1 MHLLVCYCCAVGV
14 SAHPQVL
21 SSSVVKEGG
30 WIPQVA
36 CGCWWGCFV
45 FPAGLFLSYLARCS
59 VGTNE
64 VVLRLGRVGRVG
76 LSCRAEEGDER
87 DMGHSQL
94 KVRVIASCP
103 RVGRGH
109 PLGEGCICEGP
120 GRKEI
125 ACYKWNN
132 FRNI

>member
-1 MHLLVCYCCAVGV
+1 MDTTGGLWLLVG
-14 SAHPQVL
+14 L
-21 SSSVVKEGG
+21 L
-30 WIPQVA
+30 
-36 CGCWWGCFV
+36 CF
-45 FPAGLFLSYLARCS
+45 PCRTFLSYLARCS

-64 VVLRLGRVGRVG
+64 VVLGLGRVGRVG

-103 RVGRGH
+103 RVGRGR

-125 ACYKWNN
+125 ACYKGNN